1 MASEGSTPPISPD
14 GRFWWDGSQWQP
26 LFTADGRFR
35 WNGHEWTAVEAPLA
49 AAAPGAAGAVVAP
62 APEKPAWLAE
72 GQALPNSPAAAA
84 VTPPSAAQAA
94 AAPAAAAAGPV
105 DQGAPAWQVPIRQSS
120 FGISISQPMMAFI
133 AFGLLAV
140 MFVGVYGYNQ
150 VFVHQDPGDDVL
162 VAKNIQLAYKT
173 GDVERF
179 HDQQKQTARLT
190 LPAGQ
195 SIDTFA
201 DVDAVEDWRVIQVAA
216 DGTATVGLKF
226 EALSGQFDGVDLTFN
241 VKNAKE
247 MQATISPDGRIVA
260 GGTNGTAGG
269 KATNSVPGSDQYFSV
284 LPDHDVH
291 VGDTWGSDWVRD
303 NPLGSGKVHYRTTN
317 KFLRYEYLSDGRA
330 AVIDTVATL
339 PIDESL
345 NLKVLDQLVGA
356 DDPSTPAGASVVYKG
371 NADEH
376 VISYVNLESR
386 QVEKSAIV
394 SNFDFD
400 MTFQGL
406 PNTKEYQVLAGKFHF
421 AGNQDADL
429 TWLAPATSSPSP
441 VTR

>member
-1 MASEGSTPPISPD
+1 MVSEGSTPPISPD

-35 WNGHEWTAVEAPLA
+35 WNGHEWTPISEAPA
-49 AAAPGAAGAVVAP
+49 AAAPP
-62 APEKPAWLAE
+62 APERPAWLAE
-72 GQALPNSPAAAA
+72 SQALPGS
-84 VTPPSAAQAA
+84 AA
-94 AAPAAAAAGPV
+94 AAPAAVAPPQAGQPNGAAAAAGPV
-105 DQGAPAWQVPIRQSS
+105 QPMAPAWQTPIRQST
-120 FGISISQPMMAFI
+120 FGISLSQPMMAFI

-140 MFVGVYGYNQ
+140 MFVAVYGYNQ

-173 GDVERF
+173 GDIERF

-190 LPAGQ
+190 LPNGQ
-195 SIDTFA
+195 GLDTFEN
-201 DVDAVEDWRVIQVAA
+201 VDAVEDWRVIQVAP
-216 DGTATVGLKF
+216 DGTATIGLKF
-226 EALSGQFDGVDLTFN
+226 EALSGQFDGIDLTFN

-247 MQATISPDGRIVA
+247 MQATISPDGRVVA

-269 KATNSVPGSDQYFSV
+269 KATNSVPGSDQYFSI

-291 VGDTWGSDWVRD
+291 VGDTWGGDWVRD
-303 NPLGSGKVHYRTTN
+303 NPLGTGKVHYRTTN

-345 NLKVLDQLVGA
+345 NLKVLDELVGV
-356 DDPSTPAGASVVYKG
+356 DDPSTPAGASVIYKG

-376 VISYVNLESR
+376 VISYVNLENR
-386 QVEKSAIV
+386 QVEKSGIV

-406 PNTKEYQVLAGKFHF
+406 PNTPDYQVLAGKFHF